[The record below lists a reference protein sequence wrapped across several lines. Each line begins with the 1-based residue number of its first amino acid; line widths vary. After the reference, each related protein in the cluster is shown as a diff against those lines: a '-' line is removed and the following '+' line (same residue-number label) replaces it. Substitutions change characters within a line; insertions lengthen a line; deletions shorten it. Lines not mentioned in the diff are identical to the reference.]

1 VEIKEALLRA
11 QEDAAPEVGRGRVA
25 EYIPSLA
32 TVDPEQFGMAVASCD
47 GEVAIV
53 GDADV
58 PFSVQSISKVFTLAL
73 VMAAEGERIW
83 TRVSREP
90 SGNPFNSLLQLDQ
103 EEGRPR
109 NPFINAGAL
118 VVTDRLHQLTGD
130 ASSRLRD
137 LLRRESGRDDVDSDP
152 EVARSELEAG
162 HRTLATAHLLA
173 SYDNLQC
180 PVDEVI
186 EQYVTQCALS
196 MTCRELALAGLFL
209 ARDGVLSDG
218 SRLLSERQTKRVNAV
233 MLTCGTY
240 DSAGDFAYRVGLP
253 AKSGV
258 GGGILA
264 VIPDRGVACV
274 WSPTLGPSGSS
285 AAGLAALDAF
295 TTYSDWTV
303 F

>member
-1 VEIKEALLRA
+1 MRIEDALQRA
-11 QEDAAPEVGRGRVA
+11 RDAAAPEVGRGRLA

-32 TVDPEQFGMAVASCD
+32 AVDPDQFGMAVASCD
-47 GEVAIV
+47 GQVHVI

-58 PFSVQSISKVFTLAL
+58 PFSVQSITKVFTLAL
-73 VMAAEGERIW
+73 VVAAEGEDIW
-83 TRVSREP
+83 RRVGREP
-90 SGNPFNSLLQLDQ
+90 SGNPFNSFLQLDQ
-103 EEGRPR
+103 EGGRPR

-118 VVTDRLHQLTGD
+118 VVTDRLQSLTGD
-130 ASSRLRD
+130 ASGALRD
-137 LLRRESGRDDVDSDP
+137 LVRRESGRADVSCDP
-152 EVARSELEAG
+152 EVARSELEAA
-162 HRTLATAHLLA
+162 HRTFALAHLLA
-173 SYDNLQC
+173 SYDNLER

-186 EQYVTQCALS
+186 GQYVEQCALS

-218 SRLLSERQTKRVNAV
+218 TQLLSARQTKRINAV

-240 DSAGDFAYRVGLP
+240 DSAGEFAYRVGLP

-274 WSPTLGPSGSS
+274 WSPTLGPTGSS

>member
-1 VEIKEALLRA
+1 MSIEDALRRA
-11 QEDAAPEVGRGRVA
+11 QEAAAPEVGRGQLA
-25 EYIPSLA
+25 TYIPSLA
-32 TVDPEQFGMAVASCD
+32 NVDPHQFGMAIASCD
-47 GEVAIV
+47 GEVHVI

-73 VMAAEGERIW
+73 VVAAEGEEIW
-83 TRVSREP
+83 KRVSREP
-90 SGNPFNSLLQLDQ
+90 SGNPFNSFLQLDQ
-103 EEGRPR
+103 EAGRPR

-118 VVTDRLHQLTGD
+118 VVTDRLHAMTGD
-130 ASSRLRD
+130 ASGTLRD
-137 LLRRESGRDDVDSDP
+137 LVRRESGRADVDIDLD
-152 EVARSELEAG
+152 VARSELEAG
-162 HRTLATAHLLA
+162 HRTLAVAHLLA
-173 SYDNLQC
+173 SYGNLECSVEQ
-180 PVDEVI
+180 VI
-186 EQYVTQCALS
+186 DQYVAQCALS

-218 SRLLSERQTKRVNAV
+218 TQLLSPRETKRVNAV

-240 DSAGDFAYRVGLP
+240 DSAGEFAYRVGLP

-274 WSPTLGPSGSS
+274 WSPALGPSGSS

>member
-1 VEIKEALLRA
+1 MRFEDALQRA
-11 QEDAAPEVGRGRVA
+11 QEAAAPEVGRGRLA

-32 TVDPEQFGMAVASCD
+32 AVDPHQFGMAIASCD
-47 GEVAIV
+47 GEVHVI

-58 PFSVQSISKVFTLAL
+58 PFSVQSITKVFTLAL
-73 VMAAEGERIW
+73 VIANEGEDVWR
-83 TRVSREP
+83 RVGREP
-90 SGNPFNSLLQLDQ
+90 SGNPFNSFLQLDQ
-103 EEGRPR
+103 EGGRPR

-118 VVTDRLHQLTGD
+118 VVTDRLQSLTGD
-130 ASSRLRD
+130 ATGTMLD
-137 LLRRESGRDDVDSDP
+137 LMRKESGRADVASDP

-162 HRTLATAHLLA
+162 HRTFALAHLLA
-173 SYDNLQC
+173 SYGNLER

-186 EQYVTQCALS
+186 GQYVAQCAVS

-209 ARDGVLSDG
+209 ARDGVTSDG
-218 SRLLSERQTKRVNAV
+218 TQLLDPRQTKRINAV

-240 DSAGDFAYRVGLP
+240 DSAGEFAYRVGLP

-258 GGGILA
+258 GGGILS

-274 WSPTLGPSGSS
+274 WSPTLGPTGSS

>member
-130 ASSRLRD
+130 ASGTLRD
-137 LLRRESGRDDVDSDP
+137 LLRRESGRPDVDSDP
-152 EVARSELEAG
+152 AVARSELEAG
-162 HRTLATAHLLA
+162 HRTLALAHLLA